1 MKAEGVRFPKI
12 YNSICP
18 PSGKKSENLG
28 SWPMDYGEGLGV
40 GVGVG
45 KTHISEIGQDLI
57 T

>member
-45 KTHISEIGQDLI
+45 KTHISKIGQDLI